1 MNKKEGRYCMVNKEK
16 KFNNQF
22 KDNQHHGEHRNGRLS
37 PFKNSNSQGEGE
49 MNEYVSQKKK

>member
-1 MNKKEGRYCMVNKEK
+1 MVNKEK